1 MKRIIYLLILL
12 VVFATSCHKDKA
24 GPSKN
29 GTTLQ
34 LVQDSIFLYA
44 KEDYLWY
51 DGLPDYNTFSPRTT
65 QTGSTDLAT
74 LQNEV
79 DKLSQYKIN
88 PSTGQPYEYY
98 SPAPGEAKYSFIDD
112 GTVSTELG
120 GVHGDFGFAPAYE
133 DYTDLRVKYV
143 YPGSPADQKGIKRG
157 YQITAINGRSGSGLS
172 YDGDQNS
179 SPNVDFIINAYS
191 NSASITMTL
200 QKPDG
205 STFDVTLATATYTVN
220 PVLTYKTIDQGNG
233 HIVGYM
239 AFNSFT
245 DLSNAQSYI
254 DQAFSTFTNIT
265 DLVVD
270 LRYNGGGAIET
281 AEYLDNLIVPTA
293 KNGTLMYNT
302 YFNSILQ
309 SGKEVLLRNQ
319 TRKDASSGQDYNYG
333 PDYIDYSVSAN
344 AVNFTKKGSL
354 NINRVFFIMT
364 GSTASASELTINNL
378 RPVMDVE
385 FIGSTS
391 YGKPVGFFALNINKY
406 QLYIPEFS
414 TENSAN
420 QGDYYTGFTPGKNG
434 YSGVQ
439 DYDDLTKDFGDPTE
453 GLLAHA
459 LNYVKT
465 GNYAISTQTV
475 QSLAQRNSFTIDK
488 QNSFAK
494 KATLRKF
501 NGMVINRPKTLVKK

>member
-1 MKRIIYLLILL
+1 MKKNIYLLLL
-12 VVFATSCHKDKA
+12 LIVFATSCHKEKS

-65 QTGSTDLAT
+65 ATGSTDLGT

-133 DYTDLRVKYV
+133 DYTDLRIKYV
-143 YPGSPADQKGIKRG
+143 YPGSPADLKGIKRG
-157 YQITAINGRSGSGLS
+157 YQIIAINGRSGSALS
-172 YDGDQNS
+172 YDGDQSS
-179 SPNVDFIINAYS
+179 SPNVDFIINAYA
-191 NSASITMTL
+191 NSSSITMTL
-200 QKPDG
+200 QKPDAT
-205 STFDVTLATATYTVN
+205 TFDVTLATATYTVN
-220 PVLTYKTIDQGNG
+220 PVLAYKTIDQGNG
-233 HIVGYM
+233 HVVGYM

-309 SGKEVLLRNQ
+309 SGKEVLLKYQ

-333 PDYIDYSVSAN
+333 PDYIDYSVAKN

-378 RPVMDVE
+378 RPVMDVQ

-414 TENSAN
+414 TKNSAD

-434 YSGVQ
+434 YNGVQ

-453 GLLAHA
+453 GLFAHA
-459 LNYVKT
+459 LNYVKNGT
-465 GNYAISTQTV
+465 YAISTQTV
-475 QSLAQRNSFTIDK
+475 QSLAQRNSFTVEK

-494 KATLRKF
+494 KVMSRKF
-501 NGMVINRPKTLVKK
+501 TGMVINRPKTINK